1 MKEPELPRDAWEC
14 VDPELGAQL
23 WRRDDP
29 RADTAL
35 RARLERHVALCDSC
49 RLSLAATAG
58 IADGLRDGSLAV
70 PAGTWPAARRVVLR
84 RRLAGGGAGAL
95 AAGLALM
102 LLLPPVPTH
111 PAART
116 RGAAGAP
123 RFLRPAE
130 SEIVLSRSPAL
141 AWTPIAGASGY
152 RLLLSAEG
160 ASYACRIET
169 SGAAARVP
177 ADAPLPPNSRIR
189 AILEVVPPDLAPP
202 AGVTVSFRTG
212 SPAAV
217 AGQRLT
223 AAPLPARLLA
233 ALGLLLLLAA
243 GWEAGRA
250 ARWRTAVPS

>member
-1 MKEPELPRDAWEC
+1 MKGSESARDAWEC
-14 VDPELGAQL
+14 VDPELGNQL

-29 RADTAL
+29 LTDAAL
-35 RARLERHVALCDSC
+35 RARLERHVALCDCC
-49 RLSLAATAG
+49 RLSLAAAAG
-58 IADGLRDGSLAV
+58 IAAGLRDGTLGV
-70 PAGTWPAARRVVLR
+70 PAGTWPAARRAMQR

-102 LLLPPVPTH
+102 LLLPPASSP

-116 RGAAGAP
+116 RGDADGP
-123 RFLRPAE
+123 RFLRPVE
-130 SEIVLSRSPAL
+130 SQIVLSRTPAL
-141 AWTPIAGASGY
+141 SWTPIAGASGY

-177 ADAPLPPNSRIR
+177 ADAPLPAGARIR

-202 AGVTVSFRTG
+202 AGVTLSFRHG
-212 SPAAV
+212 SPAAF

-233 ALGLLLLLAA
+233 ALGLLLLLATRWPA
-243 GWEAGRA
+243 RRA
-250 ARWRTAVPS
+250 AR